1 VVRSPVANLCVLG
14 PGLLGGSLALAARR
28 LPDVRVRLWARR
40 PESVTAL
47 LALGFAPEDA
57 TTDLAQAVSGCDLV
71 VLATPVGAMPALVA
85 ALAGTAALSPG
96 AVVTDVGSVKAALV
110 EALTPAVAAL
120 GGTFV
125 GSHPMAGSE
134 NAGLAHARPDLFDGA
149 ACLVTP
155 RPDTPEP
162 AVERVEVF
170 WRTLGMR
177 VLRLSPQ
184 EHDTAIARVSHLP
197 HLAAAALALAALQP
211 RPADGELCG
220 NGLRDS
226 TRIAKGAADLWSEI
240 LLENR
245 DALLEP
251 MRNLQR
257 LLAESLVFLEN
268 REQERLAAFLRDAGE
283 LRRRLDAA
291 K

>member
-1 VVRSPVANLCVLG
+1 VAELRS
-14 PGLLGGSLALAARR
+14 
-28 LPDVRVRLWARR
+28 
-40 PESVTAL
+40 
-47 LALGFAPEDA
+47 LGFGPDQA
-57 TTDLAQAVSGCDLV
+57 TTDLVRAAAGADLV
-71 VLATPVGAMPALVA
+71 VLATPVGAMPALVESLAQTA
-85 ALAGTAALSPG
+85 ALAPGTL
-96 AVVTDVGSVKAALV
+96 VTDVGSVKATLV
-110 EALTPAVAAL
+110 ERLTPAVAAQ
-120 GGTFV
+120 GAVFV

-134 NAGLAHARPDLFDGA
+134 NAGLAHAREDLFAGA
-149 ACLVTP
+149 TCLVTP
-155 RPDTPEP
+155 LPETPAP
-162 AVERVEVF
+162 AVERVAAF
-170 WRTLGMR
+170 WTDLGMR
-177 VLRLSPQ
+177 VRLLSP
-184 EHDTAIARVSHLP
+184 EDHDAAIARVSHLP

-211 RPADGELCG
+211 RPDDGDLCG

-251 MRNLQR
+251 VRNLQR

-268 REQERLAAFLRDAGE
+268 RDQEKLAAFLRDAGE